1 MMSHIIRIFF
11 WGGLWVILL
20 HISYQRKILIEFN
33 NKLFGLLSSQIN
45 FFYYNF
51 QVAWF
56 AAPIFKLGQKFQ
68 YDVILEQSTF
78 HHKGLV

>member
-1 MMSHIIRIFF
+1 MIFF
-11 WGGLWVILL
+11 FSGGGLWVILL

-33 NKLFGLLSSQIN
+33 NKLFGLLSSRIN
-45 FFYYNF
+45 FFYYHF

>member
-1 MMSHIIRIFF
+1 MIFF
-11 WGGLWVILL
+11 FFWDGLWVILL

-33 NKLFGLLSSQIN
+33 NKLFGLFSSQIN
-45 FFYYNF
+45 FFCYHF

-56 AAPIFKLGQKFQ
+56 AAPIFKLGQQFQ

-78 HHKGLV
+78 HHKGLM

>member
-1 MMSHIIRIFF
+1 M
-11 WGGLWVILL
+11 
-20 HISYQRKILIEFN
+20 IEFN
-33 NKLFGLLSSQIN
+33 NKLFGLFSSQII
-45 FFYYNF
+45 FFCYHF

-78 HHKGLV
+78 HHKGLM